1 MARIARIAIPRY
13 PYLVTQFG
21 RDEGAIFFEPEER
34 KLYCEYLR
42 HYAEEFGLDVWAYC
56 LLENQVI
63 LLVYPRRNSSLALAI
78 GRAHMRFAAEVNRRH
93 GWSGHFWADRFHS
106 TLLDKKYVL
115 EAARFVET
123 APVRA
128 GLAKRAPSYPWSS
141 AKAHASGKEDSLLAP
156 NRPILEAPEI
166 GKWATWLGETPDE
179 KMQLAL
185 SRNVKTGRPCG
196 SLALLQ
202 KLEERLGLSLT
213 PRKRG
218 PKPKQPAPPSPRA
231 RAK

>member
-13 PYLVTQFG
+13 PYLVTQYG

-42 HYAEEFGLDVWAYC
+42 CYAEEFGLDIWAYC
-56 LLENQVI
+56 LLDNQVL

-78 GRAHMRFAAEVNRRH
+78 GRAHMRFAAEINRATRLE
-93 GWSGHFWADRFHS
+93 R
-106 TLLDKKYVL
+106 TLLGRPFPLDPVGPKIRSGSRSLYRDGSHPGRIGQTRRFLSLVQRQSAHFRKTRSI
-115 EAARFVET
+115 ARCQSP
-123 APVRA
+123 APR
-128 GLAKRAPSYPWSS
+128 G
-141 AKAHASGKEDSLLAP
+141 
-156 NRPILEAPEI
+156 PEI
-166 GKWATWLGETPDE
+166 GKWGSWLGESPDE
-179 KMQLAL
+179 KIQSDL

-196 SLALLQ
+196 PLALLQ

-218 PKPKQPAPPSPRA
+218 PKPKQPDPTRV